1 MSVFLFVLF
10 SGIMVLM
17 ALVFLKSTRT
27 AYMCAVREGSYV
39 FDTTNAIMPF
49 VFMLFF
55 LFYLIL
61 MQRYKIFL

>member
-1 MSVFLFVLF
+1 
-10 SGIMVLM
+10 MVLM

-27 AYMCAVREGSYV
+27 AYMRAVREGFYV

-55 LFYLIL
+55 SLLSYSDAKVQNFLIKSKVFVNYLL
-61 MQRYKIFL
+61 Y